1 MGNHARRR
9 VTRRK
14 TKRVVRKKARKPK
27 KKSVVGTKLQVF
39 RGTKLRTVGG
49 LTKKDLTKNKRGK
62 VVSIKQSKTS
72 TKRAKQS
79 GFLKWGKSLMQAK
92 KNLGLTGFHKCPKG
106 SKLYKECRKI
116 YDSSK

>member
-1 MGNHARRR
+1 MGTTRRR
-9 VTRRK
+9 VTKRK
-14 TKRVVRKKARKPK
+14 AKRVVRKKARKPK

-79 GFLKWGKSLMQAK
+79 GFLKWGKALMQAK

-106 SKLYKECRKI
+106 SALYKECRKI
-116 YDSSK
+116 YDSKK